1 MVKINGRKLRAW
13 RERRLMTLRELGD
26 LSGVWFHTIHAIETG
41 KQEPRPATVR
51 KLIAALGITAED
63 VLASEADEGKEAA

>member
-1 MVKINGRKLRAW
+1 MVKIEGQKLRTW
-13 RERRLMTLRELGD
+13 RERRLLTLRELGE
-26 LSGVWFHTIHAIETG
+26 LSGVWFHTIHGIEAG

-63 VLASEADEGKEAA
+63 VLAPGPDEKKAAA

>member
-1 MVKINGRKLRAW
+1 
-13 RERRLMTLRELGD
+13 MTLRELGD
-26 LSGVWFHTIHAIETG
+26 LSGVWFHTIHAIEAG

-63 VLASEADEGKEAA
+63 VLRPENDEAKAAA